1 MAYAWAMR
9 NAGYGIAAL
18 AAAAAA
24 TLLGGHAEAH
34 FALEEPL
41 AANTQ
46 DSQGSPQ
53 KTAPCGPSDAGTPT
67 GSVTTYQAGDTI
79 TVTIDEKIYHPGHY
93 RVALAVNDPSEL
105 PAAPPVTP
113 SMNDACASTVVQ
125 SPPVFPVLADGML
138 DHASPF
144 GSPQSFQVTLPSD
157 VTCTNCTLQVIQYMS
172 SHGAPCFYYHCANIA
187 IQDGPV
193 MTTAAS
199 SSSGST
205 TTTTS
210 SGSGAA
216 GGSGGASSAAG
227 SGSPFSPANSEVD
240 EGCTCTAAGTR
251 TGQHGGLALLGLGLL
266 MTARRRKRSSV
277 R

>member
-1 MAYAWAMR
+1 MLGLMQK
-9 NAGYGIAAL
+9 AGYGIVAL
-18 AAAAAA
+18 AVTAASAV
-24 TLLGGHAEAH
+24 LGGHAEAH

-41 AANTQ
+41 AATTQ

-53 KTAPCGPSDAGTPT
+53 KTAPCGPNGAGTPT

-79 TVTIDEKIYHPGHY
+79 TVTIDETVYHPGNY

-113 SMNDACASTVVQ
+113 SMNDACASTEVQ
-125 SPPVFPVLADGML
+125 SPAVFPVLADGML
-138 DHASPF
+138 DHSSPF
-144 GSPQSFQVTLPSD
+144 NSPQSFQVTLPSD

-210 SGSGAA
+210 SGSG
-216 GGSGGASSAAG
+216 GSGGASSAG
-227 SGSPFSPANSEVD
+227 GSSSGSPFSPANSEVD

-251 TGQHGGLALLGLGLL
+251 TGGHGGLALLGLGLL
-266 MTARRRKRSSV
+266 LSARRRKRVSV